1 VIVEAARGALAVLRR
16 HWGLVALIVSAAL
29 LRFSTLDAQSFWQD
43 EAVTAE
49 LIHPR
54 LLQTLSLVP
63 ASETT
68 PPLYYLLAWLWSQLF
83 GTGEVGLRSLSALLG
98 TATIPVA
105 YAAAVPISR
114 RVGLVAGALSATN
127 PMLVWYS
134 QEARAYSLLVF
145 LAALSFVFF
154 ERALQ
159 RPTRGSLIGWA
170 LSSALALAT
179 HYFAILLVAPEAV
192 WLLARSPRRRP
203 AVAAVAATATAGLG
217 LLPLALTQARA
228 GHAAWIATI
237 DLGERLKDAWQN
249 FLVGGGPGQIDALV
263 APTSALAGAGLLL
276 LGLRAQGV
284 ERRIGLIALAIG
296 ATVIVGALVLA
307 GFGPDYLLDRNLLPA
322 LVPLTVALAA
332 GFGARRAG
340 PVGLA
345 CAGALCALFT
355 LSVALTASRKDLQRP
370 DWRGVAVALGEG
382 HVPRVIV
389 TPASGDLPLQLYLRG
404 ARDAVPGAVFATEVI
419 VINAPG
425 PERLTPS
432 LPPGFVRAQRQTIAG
447 FVIATFRSRRAAK
460 LMPRAL
466 STSAATAEPVGVLI
480 EGPTRPTLPKESG
493 GSLESLDAAGPPYR
507 LLFRTVRRQRDSA
520 NKRSAAGHRA
530 MARAARPRRRTH
542 DGDRHRPVTA
552 QQPTFALMA
561 RFVAK
566 GLEKTCRAGI
576 FTGRPLPNGK
586 PAPFLRTDHIF
597 YYSPH
602 LRGPQ
607 RNGII

>member
-1 VIVEAARGALAVLRR
+1 VIVEATRRALATLRLHR
-16 HWGLVALIVSAAL
+16 GVVALTALAAL
-29 LRFSTLDAQSFWQD
+29 LRFSTLDTQSFWQD
-43 EAVTAE
+43 EAVTA
-49 LIHPR
+49 LLMRPG

-83 GTGEVGLRSLSALLG
+83 GTGEVGLRSLSAVLG
-98 TATIPVA
+98 TVTVVIA
-105 YAAAVPISR
+105 YAAGLPISR

-134 QEARAYSLLVF
+134 QEARAYALLVF

-159 RPTRGSLIGWA
+159 RPTRGSLLGWA

-203 AVAAVAATATAGLG
+203 VVAAVAATATAGLG
-217 LLPLALTQARA
+217 LLPLALTQAQA

-237 DLGERLKDAWQN
+237 DLAERLKDVWQN
-249 FLVGGGPGQIDALV
+249 FLLGGGGQITALV

-276 LGLRAQGV
+276 LGRRAQGV

-296 ATVIVGALVLA
+296 AAVIVGALVLA
-307 GFGPDYLLDRNLLPA
+307 GLGPDYLLDRNLLPA
-322 LVPLTVALAA
+322 LVPLTVGLAA

-340 PVGLA
+340 TVGLA
-345 CAGALCALFT
+345 GAGALCTLFA

-389 TPASGDLPLQLYLRG
+389 TPASGDLPLQLYLPG
-404 ARDAVPGAVFATEVI
+404 ARDAAPGAVFATEVI
-419 VINAPG
+419 VINTPG
-425 PERLTPS
+425 PERRTPS
-432 LPPGFVRAQRQTIAG
+432 LPRSFIRVQRQTIAG

-466 STSAATAEPVGVLI
+466 STSAATAEPVAVLI
-480 EGPTRPTLPKESG
+480 KGAPRPTL
-493 GSLESLDAAGPPYR
+493 
-507 LLFRTVRRQRDSA
+507 
-520 NKRSAAGHRA
+520 
-530 MARAARPRRRTH
+530 
-542 DGDRHRPVTA
+542 
-552 QQPTFALMA
+552 
-561 RFVAK
+561 
-566 GLEKTCRAGI
+566 
-576 FTGRPLPNGK
+576 
-586 PAPFLRTDHIF
+586 AP
-597 YYSPH
+597 
-602 LRGPQ
+602 
-607 RNGII
+607 